1 MQVCVLGGCG
11 DMAKVALEL
20 LAKEND
26 VASVTIA
33 DINLDKAKQIAENL
47 GCKFSAKFVDAKD
60 NSSIIQAVQGHDV
73 ALGFIGPFYMFEKG
87 IIQAC
92 IEAKVPYVSICDD
105 YDAYLSAI
113 TLDEK
118 AKSAGITVIAGLGN
132 SPGITNLLAK
142 KGYLSM
148 DKPERIEINWAGGSN
163 EDIGPA
169 NVKHVLHIFSGYTL
183 QWRDGKEVRIKTGT
197 EQKIVEFP
205 EPMGKLPVYI
215 TGHAE
220 SVSIPCSLPGLKYV
234 SLHGGIHPSYIARLA
249 TLLGRLG
256 LTNTAKKREIMTKLL
271 LPLVNLGIFSKGGID
286 QSVFR
291 IDVFGER
298 NGKPAHHYYSGV
310 GHIAEITSIPTVEG
324 ALMIARGE
332 LHKPGVHSAE
342 SAIDNVD
349 DFLNRLQSRGV
360 KLYYFEG

>member
-1 MQVCVLGGCG
+1 MNICVLGGCG

-20 LAKEND
+20 LASESD
-26 VASVTIA
+26 VTSVTIA
-33 DINLDKAKQIAENL
+33 DIHLEKAKQIAEKFGL
-47 GCKFSAKFVDAKD
+47 KFSPKFVDAKD
-60 NSSIIQAVQGHDV
+60 TSSLIDTIKEHHV
-73 ALGFIGPFYMFEKG
+73 ALGFIGPFYMFEKS
-87 IIQAC
+87 IIDACIQAR
-92 IEAKVPYVSICDD
+92 VPYVSICDD

-113 TLDEK
+113 TLHEK
-118 AKSAGITVIAGLGN
+118 AKNAGLTIIAGLGN

-142 KGYLSM
+142 KGYQSM
-148 DKPERIEINWAGGSN
+148 EKPERIEINWAGGSD

-183 QWRDGKEVRIKTGT
+183 QWRDGKEVKIKTGT
-197 EQKIVEFP
+197 ERKIVEFP

-220 SVSIPCSLPGLKYV
+220 SVSIPRNLPGLKYV
-234 SLHGGIHPSYIARLA
+234 SLHGGIHPPYIARLA

-256 LTNTAKKREIMTKLL
+256 LTNTAEKREIMTTIL
-271 LPLVNLGIFSKGGID
+271 LPLVNLGIFSKGGVN

-291 IDVFGER
+291 IDVYGEK
-298 NGKPAHHYYSGV
+298 NGQQAHHYYSGV
-310 GHIAEITSIPTVEG
+310 GHIAEITSIPAVEG
-324 ALMIARGE
+324 ALMIARKE

-349 DFLNRLQSRGV
+349 AFLNRLQSRGV
-360 KLYYFEG
+360 KLYYHEE